1 MRNLF
6 AAFLLLFTLSG
17 LAQQRS
23 PSDTLSPL
31 RVVEKYISPNG
42 FPEKLKYFCCELYQ
56 EWHAKQTLGQQLA
69 PSVKREARVLYLDT
83 LHAAVAVW
91 LHDSIT
97 SMDVYFYLIKNQNW
111 TIYAVRSLAMT
122 EAATQ
127 EKKRLDSIPES
138 GRGKAYTKQ
147 RGYSYTF
154 EYANLDLWN
163 SSDTALAT
171 YFHRHKKEFHSLQK
185 KLVAKGY
192 YGKHDSLLTFAMASK
207 KIKKPANKLLI
218 RSIEYNPRHPGMI
231 LFVVGG
237 MVDNTVGYF
246 YQPDPAK
253 VPPMTEK
260 KYILIR
266 PLGEGWYLFKTT

>member
-1 MRNLF
+1 VKSRFVL
-6 AAFLLLFTLSG
+6 LLLFFTLNSF
-17 LAQQRS
+17 AQQRS

-31 RVVEKYISPNG
+31 RVVEKYISPTG

-69 PSVKREARVLYLDT
+69 PSVKREARVLFQDT

-97 SMDVYFYLIKNQNW
+97 SMDVYFYLVKNQNW

-122 EAATQ
+122 DAATQ

-138 GRGKAYTKQ
+138 ARGKAYTKA

-163 SSDTALAT
+163 SSDTVLAA
-171 YFHRHKKEFHSLQK
+171 YYHQHKKEFVSLQK
-185 KLVAKGY
+185 KLVSKGY
-192 YGKHDSLLTFAMASK
+192 YGKSDSLLTFAMGNK
-207 KIKKPANKLLI
+207 KIKKQANKLLI
-218 RSIEYNPRHPGMI
+218 RSIEHNPRHPGMI
-231 LFVVGG
+231 LFIVGG

-246 YQPDPAK
+246 YQPDPSK

-266 PLGEGWYLFKTT
+266 PLGDGWYLFKTT